1 MEWIKLEVVTTN
13 EASEAAANILM
24 ENGAGGV
31 QFDDERSDDNVA
43 LITYFQENEASP
55 ELVQELTV
63 KIQALSDFGLNP
75 GPATVTIET
84 TNDDKWATAWE
95 KYYRPVRLT
104 RYLTVV
110 PSWTDYQASQA
121 DEKIMR
127 LDPGKAFG
135 TGTHPTT
142 KLSLQALE
150 TVMRGGEVV
159 LDVGTGSGVLSI
171 AAKLFGAGEIYATD
185 VDDEAV
191 KSAQKNLDLNPVAKN
206 VHVQV
211 SDLLKGIDIQADLM
225 LANIL
230 PDVLVRLIPEAPKNL
245 KPGGLL
251 ITSGIITAK
260 RDLILTTMQDAG
272 FEILQ
277 TLNEGDWHAIIGRLK
292 TEEN

>member
-1 MEWIKLEVVTTN
+1 
-13 EASEAAANILM
+13 M